1 MSATLQ
7 LSRPSSLVDL
17 VWPYAIVLDGKTVGR
32 VSNNAE
38 TSLDVAPGAHTLQI
52 RSRHIVLGRL
62 GFSSPVLSFEASE
75 GETASFRCHPR
86 NLREV
91 PHRLMAGL
99 AGTRTTWIGLEPSE
113 VGSRRPTE

>member
-38 TSLDVAPGAHTLQI
+38 TSLDLAPGAHTLQI

-62 GFSSPVLSFEASE
+62 GFSSPVLS
-75 GETASFRCHPR
+75 
-86 NLREV
+86 
-91 PHRLMAGL
+91 
-99 AGTRTTWIGLEPSE
+99 
-113 VGSRRPTE
+113 SRRAKERPRPSAATRETSGKSPTD

>member
-7 LSRPSSLVDL
+7 VSRPSSLVDL
-17 VWPYAIVLDGKTVGR
+17 VWPYAIVLDGETVGR
-32 VSNNAE
+32 VSNDAE
-38 TSLDVAPGAHTLQI
+38 TSVEVSPGAHTLQI

-86 NLREV
+86 TLRQV
-91 PHRLMAGL
+91 PYRLMTGL
-99 AGTRTTWIGLEPSE
+99 AGTRTTWIVLEPS
-113 VGSRRPTE
+113 